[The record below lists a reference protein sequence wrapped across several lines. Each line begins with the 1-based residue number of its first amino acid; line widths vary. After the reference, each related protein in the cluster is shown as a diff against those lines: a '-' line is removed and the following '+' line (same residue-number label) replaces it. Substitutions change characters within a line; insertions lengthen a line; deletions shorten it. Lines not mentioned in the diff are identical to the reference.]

1 MKLLDSIR
9 SHGSHD
15 RRVELYQG
23 DLTDV
28 STQDAFDLLVV
39 SAFPDDYV
47 PTSGSLIGALDEK
60 GLSVGRLARAKEV
73 DLRANFSCWLSAE
86 LPQRDGLRFRRLL
99 CFEPLVRGRPPEV
112 VGDIFRALVPIL
124 AEHEDITTIAL
135 PMVAAGDQGYSVD
148 EILIPLLDAALHSLE
163 QGLPLE
169 RIKIVAYSQDTADE
183 AATLFAKHKAEHTQS
198 STPRTESRADYDV
211 FFSYSR
217 ANTFE
222 CQVMEL
228 ALRKHR
234 ADIRIFVDRNEIDI
248 GQAWQRAIFESI
260 DRCRKLVAMLSPDYA
275 ASKVCQDEFNLAWM
289 RGRETE
295 QNIIFPV
302 YLYSADLPTYMR
314 APNHIDCREGDR
326 SRLAEASQRLLAA
339 LGADQGK
346 PAPTVGGTPQG
357 HGRRKGHPAA

>member
-1 MKLLDSIR
+1 MKLLDSIQSR
-9 SHGSHD
+9 GSHD
-15 RRVELYQG
+15 RRIELYQG

-47 PTSGSLIGALDEK
+47 PTYGSLIGALGEK
-60 GLSVGRLARAKEV
+60 GLSVARLARAKEV
-73 DLRANFSCWLSAE
+73 DLRDNFSCWLSAE
-86 LPQRDGLRFRRLL
+86 LPPRDGLSFRRLL

-124 AEHEDITTIAL
+124 AEHEEIKTIAL
-135 PMVAAGDQGYSVD
+135 PMVAAGDQGYSAD
-148 EILIPLLDAALHSLE
+148 EILIPLLDAGLHSLE

-169 RIKIVAYSQDTADE
+169 RIKIVAYSKDTADD
-183 AATLFAKHKAEHTQS
+183 AAMLFAKHKAEHAQS
-198 STPRTESRADYDV
+198 GTHRTERRADYDV

-228 ALRKHR
+228 ALRKLR
-234 ADIRIFVDRNEIDI
+234 ADIRIFIDRQEIDI
-248 GQAWQRAIFESI
+248 GVAWQSAIFESI
-260 DRCRKLVAMLSPDYA
+260 DRCRKLVAILSPEYA

-302 YLYSADLPTYMR
+302 YLYSADLPTYMKAR
-314 APNHIDCREGDR
+314 NHIDCREGDR

-339 LGADQGK
+339 LDLDERK
-346 PAPTVGGTPQG
+346 PAPTVDGSP
-357 HGRRKGHPAA
+357 R